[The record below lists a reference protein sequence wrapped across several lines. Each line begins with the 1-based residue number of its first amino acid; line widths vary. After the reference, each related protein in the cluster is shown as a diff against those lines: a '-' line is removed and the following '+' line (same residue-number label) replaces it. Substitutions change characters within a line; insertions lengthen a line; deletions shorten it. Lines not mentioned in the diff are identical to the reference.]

1 MDEHHLLTQAVIEK
15 FSKEEDEE
23 RKLDWNGELSSEAE
37 RLLEYHGVLNGLNKL
52 QMATV

>member
-1 MDEHHLLTQAVIEK
+1 MEEHHILTRAVIDN
-15 FSKEEDEE
+15 FSKEEDGE

-37 RLLEYHGVLNGLNKL
+37 RLLEYHGALSGLNKL